1 MVVHKYDG
9 RQLAIWDDVIGADE
23 RREYEKAGWGG
34 KVGFGTR
41 PALLVV
47 DMYRAFVDPDYPYSS
62 TDSVGTATQ
71 IRLLLDAF
79 RRHNYPVLFTT
90 ARSAA
95 NPADRGR
102 WKTTATA
109 TEQMSRPEAYEIW
122 PEIAPLPG
130 EVVIVK
136 TYPSAFFGTT
146 LSSQLIYDSID
157 TLVVTGTV
165 TSGCVRATC
174 LDGFNYNFRVVVP
187 QECVCDRG
195 PVSHKVALFEI
206 QMKYGDVVTLEEV
219 LDRIAELPRRGQ

>member
-1 MVVHKYDG
+1 MSS
-9 RQLAIWDDVIGADE
+9 
-23 RREYEKAGWGG
+23 
-34 KVGFGTR
+34 
-41 PALLVV
+41 PA
-47 DMYRAFVDPDYPYSS
+47 
-62 TDSVGTATQ
+62 
-71 IRLLLDAF
+71 
-79 RRHNYPVLFTT
+79 
-90 ARSAA
+90 
-95 NPADRGR
+95 
-102 WKTTATA
+102 
-109 TEQMSRPEAYEIW
+109 AYEIW
-122 PEIAPLPG
+122 PEIAPLHG

-146 LSSQLIYDSID
+146 LSSQLIFDSID

-219 LDRIAELPRRGQ
+219 LDRIGELPRRGQ